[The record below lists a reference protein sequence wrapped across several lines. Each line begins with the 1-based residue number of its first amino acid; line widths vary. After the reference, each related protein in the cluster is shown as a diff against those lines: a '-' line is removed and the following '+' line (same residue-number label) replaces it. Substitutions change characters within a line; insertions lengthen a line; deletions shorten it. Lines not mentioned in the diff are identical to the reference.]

1 MHFIKY
7 LIILLNFLKG
17 NVELKLTS
25 SQPGTMEMGNGSME
39 VGAAGHRTVA
49 DLDFLDS
56 QIWDDVDMWN
66 YFNDM

>member
-1 MHFIKY
+1 
-7 LIILLNFLKG
+7 
-17 NVELKLTS
+17 VELKLTS
-25 SQPGTMEMGNGSME
+25 SQPGTGTMEMGNGSME

-49 DLDFLDS
+49 DLDLDS